1 MNQDIKDYIEKWIFR
16 ANEDFAVCQHLA
28 SVNIEQYSSTICFHA
43 HQAVEK
49 YLKAFLTYKGVDF
62 PRTHDLDYLLAECS
76 SVDNNSF
83 NDIDLKE
90 LSEFGVIIRYPDD
103 FFIPSH
109 SETNYFVELTRHLK
123 EVVERLIC
131 F

>member
-1 MNQDIKDYIEKWIFR
+1 MNQDINDYIEKWIFR

-28 SVNIEQYSSTICFHA
+28 SIDIEQY
-43 HQAVEK
+43 
-49 YLKAFLTYKGVDF
+49 LKVFLTYKGVDF

-90 LSEFGVIIRYPDD
+90 LSEFGVTIRYPDD

-109 SETNYFVELTRHLK
+109 SETNYFVELTQHL
-123 EVVERLIC
+123 EVVERLTC